1 MEASKPEKSSIQP
14 QTKKNLTNY
23 GNGYNIR
30 NPKPRL
36 MSPTES
42 NESPVSYIRS
52 RTSDLPKVGDA
63 LKRMV
68 LSDERCFA
76 AAASL
81 TEYWKNRPDRDIL
94 AIRYD
99 QSQQLFVLTHRLD
112 GEFTMTPEKFFMLV
126 AQKTVRLLSQEVAGR
141 IRFMMESP
149 RSKT

>member
-1 MEASKPEKSSIQP
+1 
-14 QTKKNLTNY
+14 
-23 GNGYNIR
+23 
-30 NPKPRL
+30 
-36 MSPTES
+36 MSPNES
-42 NESPVSYIRS
+42 NEGPVSYIRS

-81 TEYWKNRPDRDIL
+81 TEYWKNRPDSDIL

-99 QSQQLFVLTHRLD
+99 QPRQLFVLTHRLD

-126 AQKTVRLLSQEVAGR
+126 AQKTVQLLSQEVAGR

>member
-1 MEASKPEKSSIQP
+1 MEASWPEKSSNQP
-14 QTKKNLTNY
+14 QTDKNLTNY
-23 GNGYNIR
+23 NNSYNIQ

-36 MSPTES
+36 MSPNES
-42 NESPVSYIRS
+42 NEGPVSYIRS

-68 LSDERCFA
+68 LSDERCFG

-81 TEYWKNRPDRDIL
+81 TEYWKNRPDSDIL

-99 QSQQLFVLTHRLD
+99 QPRQLFVLTHRLD

-126 AQKTVRLLSQEVAGR
+126 VQKTYQLLSEEVKAR
-141 IRFMMESP
+141 VKSAMENP
-149 RSKT
+149 TNKT